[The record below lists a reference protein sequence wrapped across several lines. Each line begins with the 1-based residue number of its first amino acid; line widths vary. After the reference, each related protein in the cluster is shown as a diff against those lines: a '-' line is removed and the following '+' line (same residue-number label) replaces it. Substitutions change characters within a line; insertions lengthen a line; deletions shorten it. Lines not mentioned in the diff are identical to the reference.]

1 MSRTQTEGGERFLSY
16 EGLIREADRI
26 NQFIVACRSQRE
38 YRDADRADAI
48 IGNLNRFTKA
58 LRLNNYSDHRFGFA
72 ITDREFL
79 ESVRPQIAIPE
90 LLQSQEFL
98 RKVSAP
104 NNYAAANA
112 MIEDHNR
119 TLSPERRWIVLLYK
133 SRFLPTPDRAAT
145 FGRFFVFVRD
155 GVYDKWIQFGIRT
168 PDQPGQEER
177 INNVSIVSVGPP
189 DADNKRLVIPIDF
202 WRTYEPD
209 GSITLKTRYESI
221 NSTENCVACHKT
233 APLGIRP
240 REEYMFDA
248 NGRLVP
254 NTVNPGAIAS
264 MLRAKID
271 DEYGTPTYGA
281 WLDPGAYGPSIGPAG
296 RPRDPAFLRACAG
309 DAGLGDTGLQNV
321 RRAMKCD
328 TCHNEASLGPLNLPQ
343 ALKAPLDTSTSRQL
357 REYVSQ
363 GWMPP
368 NNTLTPAERAAL
380 YRCLLDEYYSVS
392 TGTGLLVEWLKQ
404 AR

>member
-1 MSRTQTEGGERFLSY
+1 MNMENKLIAILTALLLCTTSASAEGDPKLQFALPQVPRLFANDRPRCPTSNSDWEQWRDESIAALMSRTQTEGGERFLSY

-168 PDQPGQEER
+168 PDQPGQEENQQC
-177 INNVSIVSVGPP
+177 I
-189 DADNKRLVIPIDF
+189 DRLR
-202 WRTYEPD
+202 WT
-209 GSITLKTRYESI
+209 
-221 NSTENCVACHKT
+221 
-233 APLGIRP
+233 
-240 REEYMFDA
+240 
-248 NGRLVP
+248 
-254 NTVNPGAIAS
+254 
-264 MLRAKID
+264 
-271 DEYGTPTYGA
+271 
-281 WLDPGAYGPSIGPAG
+281 
-296 RPRDPAFLRACAG
+296 
-309 DAGLGDTGLQNV
+309 TG
-321 RRAMKCD
+321 C
-328 TCHNEASLGPLNLPQ
+328 
-343 ALKAPLDTSTSRQL
+343 RQ
-357 REYVSQ
+357 
-363 GWMPP
+363 
-368 NNTLTPAERAAL
+368 
-380 YRCLLDEYYSVS
+380 
-392 TGTGLLVEWLKQ
+392 
-404 AR
+404 